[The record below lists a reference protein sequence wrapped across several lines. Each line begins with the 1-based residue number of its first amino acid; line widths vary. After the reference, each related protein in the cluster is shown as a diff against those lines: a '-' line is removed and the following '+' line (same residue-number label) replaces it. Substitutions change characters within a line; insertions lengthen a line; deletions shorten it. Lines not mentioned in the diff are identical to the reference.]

1 MANKTWR
8 PEGWKNPYMPKTR
21 YEEIQVTHKGWPKT
35 DAVMTF
41 EAGADAM
48 LEALRN
54 IGAKV
59 NKGEA
64 PILYYVPSKGTL
76 VFIPDD
82 AT

>member
-8 PEGWKNPYMPKTR
+8 PEGWKNEHIASASGKPINPEY
-21 YEEIQVTHKGWPKT
+21 QV
-35 DAVMTF
+35 F

-82 AT
+82 DA